1 MLKWSLIFLV
11 IALVSGLLGF
21 GAISGIAL
29 GIAKILFY
37 VFLFLAIILL
47 IVGTIFVKKVKK
59 TIDKTFSSEE

>member
-47 IVGTIFVKKVKK
+47 IIGTIFVKKVKK
-59 TIDKTFSSEE
+59 TIDRTFSSEE